1 MSNLLALANQLKDG
15 IAAKNTGIIS
25 TNKGL
30 ANKINA
36 MNKTAEEIL
45 KKVRN
50 FSTNSQTLQQNIKTQ
65 ANEIA
70 ALKQQLEAAGKEQ
83 ARKQDQI
90 TELQKQLAESQGQGK
105 EVDVLKA
112 QLAQLQQEATASQ
125 NKIQELTK
133 ELVDSSEEVRGL
145 LSSLTSPEAVQSQE
159 DLDRLIN
166 ELEGHIND
174 INGALPP
181 PAQAIQGSRLNPNA
195 PEFFPTKGGYVWNE
209 KNTIKP
215 KALSSKRKK
224 YSNYSNKR
232 YGTSKRGGKRRGH
245 KITKRIERG
254 GLPL

>member
-1 MSNLLALANQLKDG
+1 MANLLALANQLKDG

-105 EVDVLKA
+105 EADVLKA
-112 QLAQLQQEATASQ
+112 QLVQLQQEATASQ

-133 ELVDSSEEVRGL
+133 EIADSSEEDRGL
-145 LSSLTSPEAVQSQE
+145 LSSLTSPEAVQSQD

-166 ELEGHIND
+166 ELEGHINA

-181 PAQAIQGSRLNPNA
+181 PAQAIRLNPNA

-215 KALSSKRKK
+215 KAFSSKRKK
-224 YSNYSNKR
+224 YSNSSNKR